1 MTFDMYSLDVEVDL
15 KVCFQGWKKQQNQ
28 LFLCLNEVKT
38 LHQVQDEGITNKLT
52 GWILVQDEI
61 FRVVKITF

>member
-1 MTFDMYSLDVEVDL
+1 MKSELTVS
-15 KVCFQGWKKQQNQ
+15 KG
-28 LFLCLNEVKT
+28 
-38 LHQVQDEGITNKLT
+38 QVQDEGITNKLT